1 MSEGRRAVGYLLAG
15 LGVLLLVA
23 ELPFALAS
31 GLMAPLWAVVLVVLL
46 WCLLFVVALAWFR
59 RHPVRVLLLPF
70 LGVVVWVGVLT
81 FGEQVL
87 GWTA

>member
-1 MSEGRRAVGYLLAG
+1 VTARRPVVGYLVAG

-31 GLMAPLWAVVLVVLL
+31 GLVAPPWAVVLLVLL
-46 WCLLFVVALAWFR
+46 WCVLFVAAIRWFR
-59 RHPVRVLLLPF
+59 RHPGRVLLLPV
-70 LGVVVWVGVLT
+70 LGAVVWFGALT